1 LIIHSDK
8 VRLKQVLN
16 NLIYNA
22 IDFVSEITGKIE
34 INAQTKDSEIIFYV
48 KDNGIGIPSEKQK
61 DLFKKFYQIDMSHS
75 REHGG
80 TGLGLSI
87 CKGILEGLGVR
98 YGLKVTKYKVQHF
111 TLLFQRRIKLKILAI
126 DDNPDLTE
134 LLEVS
139 LSAMGHEI
147 KVTNDAT
154 EGLAL
159 VTSNKYDIILLDINM
174 PKFTGIDFVNT
185 LVEKNS
191 IQNHNI
197 VLFTS
202 SSTSSSEVSEL
213 LKKGVRGCIEKP
225 IEVDVLEKEISKFI
239 SKSQVMDSE
248 ESTKIFGKLKDDSQ
262 KELFL
267 KFLIDFSSGKI
278 EELEKIKQEL
288 QKDQYDKLLIV
299 LADDVSRKIIEILT
313 NNELSHLQI
322 SKKLKIPQTTTY
334 RKIKKLED
342 LTLIKKFKVVRNLDG
357 TEESYYTSW
366 VSEIGIKIK
375 DGKVSYNFE
384 KIKLDEKIKRILE

>member
-1 LIIHSDK
+1 
-8 VRLKQVLN
+8 
-16 NLIYNA
+16 
-22 IDFVSEITGKIE
+22 
-34 INAQTKDSEIIFYV
+34 
-48 KDNGIGIPSEKQK
+48 
-61 DLFKKFYQIDMSHS
+61 
-75 REHGG
+75 
-80 TGLGLSI
+80 
-87 CKGILEGLGVR
+87 
-98 YGLKVTKYKVQHF
+98 
-111 TLLFQRRIKLKILAI
+111 LKILAI

-147 KVTNDAT
+147 KATNDAI

-159 VTSNKYDIILLDINM
+159 ATSSKHDIILLDINM
-174 PKFTGIDFVNT
+174 PKFTGIDFVNA
-185 LVEKNS
+185 LFEKNL

-225 IEVDVLEKEISKFI
+225 IEVDILEKEINKYAL
-239 SKSQVMDSE
+239 KSQVTDSE
-248 ESTKIFGKLKDDSQ
+248 ESTKIFGKIKDDSQ
-262 KELFL
+262 RELFL

-278 EELEKIKQEL
+278 EELERVKQEL
-288 QKDQYDKLLIV
+288 EKEQYDKLLIV

-313 NNELSHLQI
+313 DKELSTLQV
-322 SKKLKIPQTTTY
+322 SKILAIPQTTTY

-342 LTLIKKFKVVRNLDG
+342 LALIKKSKVVRNLDG

-375 DGKVSYNFE
+375 NGQVSYNLE
-384 KIKLDEKIKRILE
+384 KIKLDDKLKRILK

>member
-1 LIIHSDK
+1 
-8 VRLKQVLN
+8 
-16 NLIYNA
+16 
-22 IDFVSEITGKIE
+22 
-34 INAQTKDSEIIFYV
+34 
-48 KDNGIGIPSEKQK
+48 
-61 DLFKKFYQIDMSHS
+61 M
-75 REHGG
+75 
-80 TGLGLSI
+80 
-87 CKGILEGLGVR
+87 
-98 YGLKVTKYKVQHF
+98 
-111 TLLFQRRIKLKILAI
+111 KILAI

-139 LSAMGHEI
+139 LRAMGHEI
-147 KVTNDAT
+147 KTTNDAT
-154 EGLAL
+154 EGLVL
-159 VTSNKYDIILLDINM
+159 ITSSKYDIILLDISM

-202 SSTSSSEVSEL
+202 SSTSSSDVSEL

-239 SKSQVMDSE
+239 SKSQVMDPE

-278 EELEKIKQEL
+278 DELEKIKQEL
-288 QKDQYDKLLIV
+288 RKEQYDELLIV

-313 NNELSHLQI
+313 NDELSHLQI

-334 RKIKKLED
+334 RKIKKLEE
-342 LTLIKKFKVVRNLDG
+342 LTLIKKSKVVRNLDG

-366 VSEIGIKIK
+366 ISEIGIKIK
-375 DGKVSYNFE
+375 DGKISYNFE

>member
-1 LIIHSDK
+1 
-8 VRLKQVLN
+8 
-16 NLIYNA
+16 
-22 IDFVSEITGKIE
+22 
-34 INAQTKDSEIIFYV
+34 
-48 KDNGIGIPSEKQK
+48 
-61 DLFKKFYQIDMSHS
+61 M
-75 REHGG
+75 
-80 TGLGLSI
+80 
-87 CKGILEGLGVR
+87 
-98 YGLKVTKYKVQHF
+98 
-111 TLLFQRRIKLKILAI
+111 KILAI

-159 VTSNKYDIILLDINM
+159 ATSSKYDIILLDINM

-185 LVEKNS
+185 LVEKNL

-202 SSTSSSEVSEL
+202 TSTSSSEVSEL

-225 IEVDVLEKEISKFI
+225 IEVDVLEKEINKYV
-239 SKSQVMDSE
+239 SKSQVIDSE

-262 KELFL
+262 RELFL
-267 KFLIDFSSGKI
+267 KFLIDFSSGKV

-288 QKDQYDKLLIV
+288 QKEQYDKLLIV
-299 LADDVSRKIIEILT
+299 LADDVSRTIIEILT
-313 NNELSHLQI
+313 NDELSHLQI

-334 RKIKKLED
+334 RKIKKLEE
-342 LTLIKKFKVVRNLDG
+342 LNLIKKSKVVRNLDG

-375 DGKVSYNFE
+375 DGKVFYNFE
-384 KIKLDEKIKRILE
+384 KIKLDKKIKRILE

>member
-1 LIIHSDK
+1 
-8 VRLKQVLN
+8 
-16 NLIYNA
+16 
-22 IDFVSEITGKIE
+22 
-34 INAQTKDSEIIFYV
+34 
-48 KDNGIGIPSEKQK
+48 
-61 DLFKKFYQIDMSHS
+61 
-75 REHGG
+75 
-80 TGLGLSI
+80 
-87 CKGILEGLGVR
+87 
-98 YGLKVTKYKVQHF
+98 
-111 TLLFQRRIKLKILAI
+111 LKILAI

-139 LSAMGHEI
+139 LNAMGHEI
-147 KVTNDAT
+147 NVTNDAT

-159 VTSNKYDIILLDINM
+159 ATSSKYDIVLLDINM

-185 LVEKNS
+185 LVEKNL

-225 IEVDVLEKEISKFI
+225 IEVDVLEKEINKYV
-239 SKSQVMDSE
+239 SKSPVMDSE

-278 EELEKIKQEL
+278 EELEIVKQEL
-288 QKDQYDKLLIV
+288 QKEQYDKLLIV

-313 NNELSHLQI
+313 KNELSHLQI

-334 RKIKKLED
+334 RKIKKLEE
-342 LTLIKKFKVVRNLDG
+342 LTLIKKSKVVRNLDG

>member
-1 LIIHSDK
+1 
-8 VRLKQVLN
+8 
-16 NLIYNA
+16 
-22 IDFVSEITGKIE
+22 
-34 INAQTKDSEIIFYV
+34 
-48 KDNGIGIPSEKQK
+48 
-61 DLFKKFYQIDMSHS
+61 M
-75 REHGG
+75 
-80 TGLGLSI
+80 
-87 CKGILEGLGVR
+87 
-98 YGLKVTKYKVQHF
+98 
-111 TLLFQRRIKLKILAI
+111 KILAI

-159 VTSNKYDIILLDINM
+159 VTSSKYDIVLLDINM

-185 LVEKNS
+185 LVEKNL

-225 IEVDVLEKEISKFI
+225 IEVDVLEKEINKYA
-239 SKSQVMDSE
+239 SKSQVIDSE

-267 KFLIDFSSGKI
+267 KFLINFSSGKI

-288 QKDQYDKLLIV
+288 QKNSMINY
-299 LADDVSRKIIEILT
+299 
-313 NNELSHLQI
+313 
-322 SKKLKIPQTTTY
+322 
-334 RKIKKLED
+334 
-342 LTLIKKFKVVRNLDG
+342 
-357 TEESYYTSW
+357 
-366 VSEIGIKIK
+366 
-375 DGKVSYNFE
+375 
-384 KIKLDEKIKRILE
+384 

>member
-1 LIIHSDK
+1 
-8 VRLKQVLN
+8 
-16 NLIYNA
+16 
-22 IDFVSEITGKIE
+22 
-34 INAQTKDSEIIFYV
+34 
-48 KDNGIGIPSEKQK
+48 
-61 DLFKKFYQIDMSHS
+61 
-75 REHGG
+75 
-80 TGLGLSI
+80 
-87 CKGILEGLGVR
+87 
-98 YGLKVTKYKVQHF
+98 
-111 TLLFQRRIKLKILAI
+111 LKILAI

-159 VTSNKYDIILLDINM
+159 VASSKYDIILLDINM

-185 LVEKNS
+185 LVEKNL

-225 IEVDVLEKEISKFI
+225 IEVDVLEKEINKYA
-239 SKSQVMDSE
+239 SKSQVIDSK

-288 QKDQYDKLLIV
+288 QKEQYDKLLIV

-334 RKIKKLED
+334 RKIKKLEE
-342 LTLIKKFKVVRNLDG
+342 LTLIKKSKVVRNLDG

-375 DGKVSYNFE
+375 DGIVSYNFE

>member
-1 LIIHSDK
+1 
-8 VRLKQVLN
+8 
-16 NLIYNA
+16 
-22 IDFVSEITGKIE
+22 
-34 INAQTKDSEIIFYV
+34 
-48 KDNGIGIPSEKQK
+48 
-61 DLFKKFYQIDMSHS
+61 
-75 REHGG
+75 
-80 TGLGLSI
+80 
-87 CKGILEGLGVR
+87 
-98 YGLKVTKYKVQHF
+98 
-111 TLLFQRRIKLKILAI
+111 LKILAI

-159 VTSNKYDIILLDINM
+159 VTSSKYDIILLDINM

-202 SSTSSSEVSEL
+202 SSTSSSDVSEL

-239 SKSQVMDSE
+239 SKSQVIDSE

-288 QKDQYDKLLIV
+288 QKEQYDKLLIV

-334 RKIKKLED
+334 RKIKKLEE
-342 LTLIKKFKVVRNLDG
+342 LTLIKKSKVVRNLDG

-375 DGKVSYNFE
+375 DGIVSYNFE

>member
-1 LIIHSDK
+1 
-8 VRLKQVLN
+8 
-16 NLIYNA
+16 
-22 IDFVSEITGKIE
+22 
-34 INAQTKDSEIIFYV
+34 
-48 KDNGIGIPSEKQK
+48 
-61 DLFKKFYQIDMSHS
+61 
-75 REHGG
+75 
-80 TGLGLSI
+80 
-87 CKGILEGLGVR
+87 
-98 YGLKVTKYKVQHF
+98 
-111 TLLFQRRIKLKILAI
+111 LKILAI

-159 VTSNKYDIILLDINM
+159 VASSKYDIILLDINM
-174 PKFTGIDFVNT
+174 PKFTGIDFVNM
-185 LVEKNS
+185 LVEKNL

-202 SSTSSSEVSEL
+202 SSTSSSDVSEL

-239 SKSQVMDSE
+239 SKSQVIDSE

-288 QKDQYDKLLIV
+288 QKEQYDKLLIV

-334 RKIKKLED
+334 RKIKKLEE
-342 LTLIKKFKVVRNLDG
+342 LTLIKKSKVVRNLDG

-375 DGKVSYNFE
+375 DGIVSYNFE

>member
-1 LIIHSDK
+1 
-8 VRLKQVLN
+8 
-16 NLIYNA
+16 
-22 IDFVSEITGKIE
+22 
-34 INAQTKDSEIIFYV
+34 
-48 KDNGIGIPSEKQK
+48 
-61 DLFKKFYQIDMSHS
+61 M
-75 REHGG
+75 
-80 TGLGLSI
+80 
-87 CKGILEGLGVR
+87 
-98 YGLKVTKYKVQHF
+98 
-111 TLLFQRRIKLKILAI
+111 KILAI

-159 VTSNKYDIILLDINM
+159 VTSSKYDIVLLDINM

-185 LVEKNS
+185 LVEKNL

-225 IEVDVLEKEISKFI
+225 IEVDVLEKEINKYA
-239 SKSQVMDSE
+239 SKSQVIDSK
-248 ESTKIFGKLKDDSQ
+248 ESAKIFGKLKDDSQ
-262 KELFL
+262 RELFL
-267 KFLIDFSSGKI
+267 KFLIDFSSGKV

-288 QKDQYDKLLIV
+288 QKEQYDKLLIV

-334 RKIKKLED
+334 RKIKKLEE
-342 LTLIKKFKVVRNLDG
+342 LTLIKKSKVVRNLDG

-375 DGKVSYNFE
+375 DGKVFYNFE
-384 KIKLDEKIKRILE
+384 KIKLDKKIKRILE